1 MGHEFSG
8 EVVEVGK
15 DAGSGWKIGDRVT
28 AQPFSGCGRCPACLA
43 GRAYRCQSVTNRA
56 SLAQPGAYA
65 EYTRV
70 GANASFRLPE
80 AASFDEGALVEPLAV
95 GLNAVEKA
103 RMQPGDTVLIV
114 GAGPVGLA
122 VATWCRFFGARHII
136 VSDLVSARADQ
147 ATRFGATAAI
157 DASREDVRSTVE
169 AISGTQPRVIFD
181 CVGVPGSLQAVIDQA
196 PFDAHIVV
204 VGLCMASDTFFPTKA
219 LTKELSLDFAFV
231 YRREHFAMVLDM
243 IGARRIDA
251 ASMVTDHTDLAN
263 FPDAFQALKTPSQDI
278 KVMLSPG

>member
-1 MGHEFSG
+1 
-8 EVVEVGK
+8 V
-15 DAGSGWKIGDRVT
+15 
-28 AQPFSGCGRCPACLA
+28 
-43 GRAYRCQSVTNRA
+43 
-56 SLAQPGAYA
+56 
-65 EYTRV
+65 
-70 GANASFRLPE
+70 
-80 AASFDEGALVEPLAV
+80 AL
-95 GLNAVEKA
+95 
-103 RMQPGDTVLIV
+103 
-114 GAGPVGLA
+114 
-122 VATWCRFFGARHII
+122 WCRFFGARHVI
-136 VSDLVSARADQ
+136 VSDLVAARADQ

-169 AISGTQPRVIFD
+169 AISGSQPRVIFD

-251 ASMVTDHTDLAN
+251 ASMVTDHTDLSH
-263 FPDAFQALKTPSQDI
+263 FPDAFQALKTPGQDI